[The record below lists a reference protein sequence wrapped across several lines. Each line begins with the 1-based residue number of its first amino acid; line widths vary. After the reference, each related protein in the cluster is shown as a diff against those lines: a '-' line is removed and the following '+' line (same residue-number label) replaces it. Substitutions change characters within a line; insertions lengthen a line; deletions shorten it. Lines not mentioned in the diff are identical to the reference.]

1 MPSFRTKCLIE
12 KKFRKLRKLD
22 KIMESWNHKII
33 EDYSCLYAEH
43 NVWQRNFQKIEG
55 FEKRN
60 KLLQNETKYLQMKH
74 YNSKQNSQA

>member
-1 MPSFRTKCLIE
+1 MSDWEKVPKIE
-12 KKFRKLRKLD
+12 EVGQDYGELKSQ
-22 KIMESWNHKII
+22 EI

-43 NVWQRNFQKIEG
+43 NVWQRYFQKIEG

-60 KLLQNETKYLQMKH
+60 KLLQIETKYLQMKH